1 METSMSLSLHA
12 IAAPTLVQNL
22 KNLGGFLT
30 KAEENA
36 ASRNFDVAV
45 LLQSRL
51 APDMLPLV
59 RQVQMTCDHAKF
71 TLARLGGVDAP
82 SHPDTETTVAELQER
97 IAKVI
102 AFVESVPAA
111 AVDASADR
119 EIAFK
124 AGPMELK
131 FQGGDYLTRWAL
143 PNFYFHLTA
152 AYSILRHNGVPL
164 GKRDFLGPR

>member
-1 METSMSLSLHA
+1 MSFTLHG
-12 IAAPTLVQNL
+12 AATTTFVSNL
-22 KNLGGFLT
+22 KNLSSFLT
-30 KAEENA
+30 KAE
-36 ASRNFDVAV
+36 ASAEARKFDVAV

-131 FQGGDYLTRWAL
+131 FHGGDYLTRWAL